1 MPRGIKNLFDFLT
14 LTQLLFNCTFPKYFI
29 HILARFLDYKFN
41 NNCPQFIFLKENFYL
56 FNIFYEEFSTDD
68 YLQITHLILIS
79 KDRSLKIS
87 YDECILRWNENNFYA
102 QTLLI
107 IQFSFKLLANAGHE
121 TNIISEFENYVLN
134 M

>member
-1 MPRGIKNLFDFLT
+1 MQLALF
-14 LTQLLFNCTFPKYFI
+14 
-29 HILARFLDYKFN
+29 
-41 NNCPQFIFLKENFYL
+41 
-56 FNIFYEEFSTDD
+56 
-68 YLQITHLILIS
+68 ILIS

-87 YDECILRWNENNFYA
+87 YDECILRWNENNSYA
-102 QTLLI
+102 QTLLIVI